1 MNEENLQEVVE
12 TLKKQN
18 TPADPRIKIAREN
31 KQIQEESLENQIS
44 QIDILQGISNQL
56 SMIHD
61 IMTDRFGDM
70 VGSLERNRLQEL
82 ENKQEERRRNEKLT
96 KALTGINQ
104 SLDEGE
110 GNYFKDLAEK
120 VGDLLSPV
128 LDILRTV
135 VAIPAFTAI
144 AITNF
149 GIGFNA
155 GMARLVTF
163 GSTLAERINALATR
177 IRTLFSFISRQF
189 LILFPQVEVYFDSI
203 RFFLTDQIRS
213 IRMFMSRTFGG
224 IGKSVSDMGRTVR
237 AVVTN
242 VFSTVTRV
250 FQSIRTT
257 VSTIFQ
263 TFRRLLTPVTA
274 LVRSTGSVIGGFFS
288 RLRELYLRFG
298 QIIGVFDEAGRLVG
312 LVGKIA
318 NTIASAAR
326 TLGKFVPFLNVIIG
340 AFFAVT
346 GFLKGFEGDKSLIGR
361 LQGALNSLWEGFFG
375 SIINLIGSAVN
386 SVLSFFGLDVLGD
399 TIQNIASTLT
409 TSISDSLVG
418 AIDLVAGIFT
428 LDISRIAEGLMSLGR
443 GILSLLMTPIDLIWG
458 LIKQV
463 MSFFGVNIDMSVF
476 DLIKAGVNALL
487 APFKLIGN
495 AVMGVVGTVMSL
507 LDPIFSVI
515 GSLVDAVSRA
525 GQWVNEKVDKYL
537 GWIPGIGSSRDERQA
552 EEAEA
557 LRNERQASD
566 YLRQIQN
573 AGAVGRDQQGALLTG
588 TSTRNGVLDVPA
600 SEQLIRE
607 RGGTVLSQ
615 EAREQEE
622 QYAQEVVRERR
633 RRIEELRAQ
642 EAERVKFSD
651 VVSTFSSTVDSIVKA
666 PVNFFNNAKDW
677 VSDNINFSE
686 TIRNFSL
693 ANVITAMSMAPVTL
707 IQNAKDW
714 VISKLGFDPEQM
726 PTVADIVGNLI
737 STPVQTIKDVTGW
750 VISKLGFDPEQM
762 PTVADIVGNLI
773 STPVQT
779 IKDVTGWVISK
790 FGFSEEDG
798 SALPL
803 SGLISNLIAAPYDMV
818 LSAGSWILSKLG
830 FDSASEF
837 LDGLSVKSLVSSI
850 VDSVWGLFITAKDT
864 IMDLF
869 SGVSITG
876 TIGAVVDIGKQ
887 FMKSMLR
894 MILPDPGSDYGVF
907 DPRRYISAAIPDKI
921 YEFAGLDPKTGEV
934 IPSQRVGEVADA
946 ANINIQRGTPSTAS
960 SALQREAAER
970 AETEAAVRS
979 TNMGAAGTAGAGG
992 SGSTVNST
1000 QIQQTNNNMT
1010 KVTPRPPAFEE
1021 PDNAADT
1028 QMAKGRFSYGP

>member
-750 VISKLGFDPEQM
+750 VISK
-762 PTVADIVGNLI
+762 
-773 STPVQT
+773 
-779 IKDVTGWVISK
+779 